1 MALTDYAQKRAE
13 RIFVRSQSAV
23 GVFALPTARDAV
35 KLRGGAT
42 LPATASD
49 FVPSEEVRDTPDTDQ
64 LLKRKKPPAAFT
76 LTTYAK
82 VPTTPGVLPQWDALM
97 ANSYGGSSIG
107 LTIGASPTFTGDTLT
122 ITVDGVPTS
131 ISIATVTTPQSLADL
146 INASAV
152 STSVLATVSGAVVK
166 LFRKAG
172 VGQVTVGTTA
182 TPAELAIGGVT
193 YELQTLPVDITE
205 RLLTIVHGTDNAV
218 DYYRDCL
225 VNAVTVNALGTDEA
239 TLVFSGFL
247 GNSTSMM
254 QTTLAAGG
262 IPTHDAITPVAV
274 PLTDVALQLGPTAG
288 DVAWFR
294 VGTEIFKA
302 VSFDPTTKI
311 AQAIGG
317 QVGSTP
323 ATAAAGTE
331 VFPYLPGIDPDP
343 NDHIIGLTLGAWT
356 FNGTA
361 YRVISVESTKDEGTE
376 ARIDEAFEAALT
388 GYRRNLAGRDVS
400 GTVLAYQRRTILALV
415 PYAENEIVVPA
426 SLRLGAATGPRLV
439 VDWPRFRLGR
449 VEKGEQAS
457 EFSRSFRFMGLAS
470 GTPGNDGISLTVFAQ

>member
-13 RIFVRSQSAV
+13 RIFVKPQSAV
-23 GVFALPTARDAV
+23 GVMALPGPRDAV

-64 LLKRKKPPAAFT
+64 LLKRKKPPAAFS

-82 VPTTPGVLPQWDALM
+82 VPTTPGVFPQWDALM

-107 LTIGASPTFTGDTLT
+107 LTIGASPAFAGDTLT
-122 ITVDGVPTS
+122 ITVDGVPTPLS
-131 ISIATVTTPQSLADL
+131 LSSVTTAQSLADL

-152 STSVLATVSGAVVK
+152 STSVVATVSGSTVK
-166 LFRKAG
+166 IARKPGAG
-172 VGQVTVGTTA
+172 QITVATTA
-182 TPAELAIGGVT
+182 TPAELAIGGIAYT
-193 YELQTLPVDITE
+193 LQTVPVDITE

-225 VNAVTVNALGTDEA
+225 VNNVVVNAVGTDEA
-239 TLVFSGFL
+239 TLVFSGYL

-254 QTTLAAGG
+254 QTKLGAGG
-262 IPTHDAITPVAV
+262 IPAHDAITPVAV
-274 PLTDVALQLGPTAG
+274 PLVDMALQLGPTVE

-302 VSFDPTTKI
+302 LSFNPTTKI
-311 AQAIGG
+311 AQALGG
-317 QVGSTP
+317 QAGSTP
-323 ATAAAGTE
+323 AVAAADAE
-331 VFPYLPGIDPDP
+331 VFPYLPGPDPDA

-356 FNGTA
+356 FDGTA
-361 YRVISVESTKDEGTE
+361 YRVISVESNKDEGCE
-376 ARIDEAFEAALT
+376 PRIDEAFESALT

-400 GTVLAYQRRTILALV
+400 GTVLAYQRRSILALV

-426 SLRLGAATGPRLV
+426 SLRLGPVAGPRIV
-439 VDWPRFRLGR
+439 IDWPRYRLGR
-449 VEKGEQAS
+449 IEKGEQAS
-457 EFSRSFRFMGLAS
+457 EFSRSFTYMGLAS
-470 GTPGNDGISLTVFAQ
+470 GTPGNDGQSLTVFAQ